1 MIKHMFGSFVLA
13 SALVFAS
20 FPGDAAEY
28 DIDPTH
34 SFVEFKILHLGY
46 SVLKGRFNT
55 LRGTFSYEADHPQEA
70 RISVEIETA
79 SIDSNHAKRDK
90 HLRSKD
96 FLDVETYPL
105 ALFKST
111 AFQEKDKTG
120 IMTGDLTIHG
130 ITKRVDIPVELIG
143 AGPDPWGG
151 HRRGYQGHIQIKRAD
166 YGISHDLGPTAETM
180 TLDLFIE
187 GIQK

>member
-1 MIKHMFGSFVLA
+1 MIKHRLRSFAWV
-13 SALVFAS
+13 SVLVFAS
-20 FPGDAAEY
+20 FPSHAADY
-28 DIDPTH
+28 DIDPAH

-55 LRGTFSYEADHPQEA
+55 LHGTFSYDADHPKDA
-70 RISVEIETA
+70 RISVEVETA

-90 HLRSKD
+90 HLRNKD

-105 ALFKST
+105 ATFKST
-111 AFQEKDKTG
+111 HFQEKGKTG
-120 IMTGDLTIHG
+120 IMTGDLTIRG
-130 ITKRVDIPVELIG
+130 ITKQVDIPVELIG
-143 AGPDPWGG
+143 FGSDPWGG

-166 YGISHDLGPTAETM
+166 YGINHDLGPAAETM

-187 GIQK
+187 GIRK